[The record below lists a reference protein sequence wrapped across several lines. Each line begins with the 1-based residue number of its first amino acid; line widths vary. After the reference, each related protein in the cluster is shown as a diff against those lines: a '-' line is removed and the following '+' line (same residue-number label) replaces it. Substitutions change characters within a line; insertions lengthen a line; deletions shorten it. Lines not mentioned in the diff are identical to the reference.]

1 MKEYKL
7 KDRVPCNSSSIIK
20 VIGDNYHLVVI
31 GGFDEL
37 ITWKELI
44 DKARMDFRNKR
55 GTCLII
61 IEYPLNGFVFYYDD
75 DLKMIYEH
83 GSTNGYCKKV
93 FDTRIMT

>member
-1 MKEYKL
+1 MEYKL
-7 KDRVPCNSSSIIK
+7 KDLVPCNSSSIIK

-44 DKARMDFRNKR
+44 DKARMDFKNKR

-61 IEYPLNGFVFYYDD
+61 IENPMSGTVYSYGNYD
-75 DLKMIYEH
+75 LSTIHEH
-83 GSTNGYCKKV
+83 GTTNGYA
-93 FDTRIMT
+93 